1 MAVVVFLPFLL
12 YFPRFR
18 SVCRERE
25 ELSEQWG
32 NGIFEFLWSKI
43 AVLAGFDFAKDCIC
57 VLVCW
62 P

>member
-25 ELSEQWG
+25 ELNDQWV
-32 NGIFEFLWSKI
+32 NGIFELLWSKI
-43 AVLAGFDFAKDCIC
+43 AVLTGFNLAKDCIC
-57 VLVCW
+57 VLVCR